1 MLNSN
6 DYLHHITT
14 GDIMI
19 LAPTGV
25 IIQED
30 YPPWGIEL
38 E

>member
-1 MLNSN
+1 MKL
-6 DYLHHITT
+6 TPT

-19 LAPTGV
+19 LAPMGV

>member
-1 MLNSN
+1 MKL
-6 DYLHHITT
+6 TE